1 MRGRSST
8 LEDYADRV
16 LARSVVPALALVVAL
31 GSPVAPVPTY
41 AESSAEVTTLKA
53 KWPGSKVRQGRSYVV
68 TGKVSGG
75 PRPVLVQRKVPGGWF
90 PLGRDQAGADGRFRI
105 PVDTRWVARHRSL
118 RVWTP
123 ATDLQEEA
131 SVSRQGGLTVTRSY
145 RPRGGTAWRP
155 ITGGGARGMRWTP
168 CGLKPGVITYR
179 VNPHG
184 LPRGGLKEIKKAFAM
199 LTAASGF
206 TFRYLGRTNVIP
218 LKKGS
223 GVISRNADVTIAYST
238 PGKVPALRGPVLATT
253 PTAAG
258 FVGTKVYRI
267 LEAGTV
273 IDRTFRFRP
282 GFGTGRRPSRGQTLV
297 HELGHQ
303 MGLDHVRDR
312 RQVMYPSPTKFSA
325 QYAKGDLKG
334 LARVGVGAG
343 CFPGEG
349 VGGRPASVRGERV
362 LVRR

>member
-1 MRGRSST
+1 VWAPPTDTAEEATAGRS
-8 LEDYADRV
+8 
-16 LARSVVPALALVVAL
+16 
-31 GSPVAPVPTY
+31 
-41 AESSAEVTTLKA
+41 
-53 KWPGSKVRQGRSYVV
+53 
-68 TGKVSGG
+68 
-75 PRPVLVQRKVPGGWF
+75 
-90 PLGRDQAGADGRFRI
+90 
-105 PVDTRWVARHRSL
+105 
-118 RVWTP
+118 
-123 ATDLQEEA
+123 
-131 SVSRQGGLTVTRSY
+131 GGLTVTRGY

-155 ITGGGARGMRWTP
+155 TRGGGAKAMRWSP

-184 LPRGGLKEIKKAFAM
+184 LPRGGLAEVRRAFGM
-199 LTAASGF
+199 LTAATGF
-206 TFRYLGRTNVIP
+206 TFRYLGRTNVVP

-238 PGKVPALRGPVLATT
+238 PRTVPSLRGPVLATT

-258 FVGTKVYRI
+258 FVGVSTYRI
-267 LEAGTV
+267 FQAGTV

-282 GFGTGRRPSRGQTLV
+282 GFGPGRRPSRGQTLV

-312 RQVMYPSPTKFSA
+312 RQVMYPSPTKFSP
-325 QYAKGDLKG
+325 QYARGDLKG

-349 VGGRPASVRGERV
+349 VGGRPAAVRDVRV
-362 LVRR
+362 VTRSTSGR